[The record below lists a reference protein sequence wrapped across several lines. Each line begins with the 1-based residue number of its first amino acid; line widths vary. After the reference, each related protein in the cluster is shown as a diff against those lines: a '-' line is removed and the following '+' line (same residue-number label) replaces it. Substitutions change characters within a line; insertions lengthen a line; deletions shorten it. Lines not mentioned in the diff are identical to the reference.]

1 MDLDDILN
9 DVMGETE
16 VKVVAPKPVVKKV
29 AESAEIKPWLA
40 STANV
45 PAEFRDKWTKLVRQ
59 DLNAATATPFQASYA
74 YRNWWD
80 ASGSPS
86 TNKVLQELVRK
97 AAAKCEFDDIQTAK
111 LLNTSN
117 PITDS
122 ESGRQLQKAYA
133 ALLIHGLKETILK
146 DPNYSP
152 EEFKSL
158 AAIIS

>member
-1 MDLDDILN
+1 MFFSQYYCLYDHNHLYNYNYHI
-9 DVMGETE
+9 
-16 VKVVAPKPVVKKV
+16 
-29 AESAEIKPWLA
+29 II
-40 STANV
+40 
-45 PAEFRDKWTKLVRQ
+45 
-59 DLNAATATPFQASYA
+59 ATPFQASYA

-80 ASGSPS
+80 SSFSPS

-97 AAAKCEFDDIQTAK
+97 AATKCNFDDIQTAK

-133 ALLIHGLKETILK
+133 TYLIQDLKETILK

-152 EEFKSL
+152 EKFKSL